1 MLNNFGGLP
10 RSFSCLSCSIFLR
23 NSSNPS
29 SLFGSLRGFSSEL
42 LLHRNWQEMRWN
54 SFNAQRHHPNT
65 TQTMIIIVLLCS
77 SILSFSKK
85 KLHPN
90 RFRNQNLCDI
100 ASSVTISEAFRF
112 LGCSMAIRFRGVLRC
127 CDLPLLWA
135 APIGIQLGD
144 PYPRFPFK
152 GAIGAMGIPIPM
164 RPSCLPIG
172 SFQAAPTPAPG
183 GGAASA

>member
-1 MLNNFGGLP
+1 MVSSGFKRNHTCEFMLNNFGGLP

-85 KLHPN
+85 NCTPTDSEIKTSAILQAQWPSLRLFVSWAVPWPFAFVEYCDVVICLYCELH
-90 RFRNQNLCDI
+90 QL
-100 ASSVTISEAFRF
+100 ASNWEIH
-112 LGCSMAIRFRGVLRC
+112 
-127 CDLPLLWA
+127 
-135 APIGIQLGD
+135 
-144 PYPRFPFK
+144 
-152 GAIGAMGIPIPM
+152 IPGFHSWEP
-164 RPSCLPIG
+164 
-172 SFQAAPTPAPG
+172 
-183 GGAASA
+183 